1 MAEEY
6 LNINPVPQPPREEPT
21 PESEPPREGGL
32 AGLLKNALTF
42 LLLLLV
48 VLASFWVSF
57 QLGRRILMPVKKMPG
72 PPKIAAPVPE
82 TPDSIK
88 ALQRLQAA
96 VSAEA
101 RKKTPGKA
109 KPQAKKT
116 AAACRPARAAKP
128 VPARSTAGK
137 GYYKVQAGW
146 FVDKTL
152 AGDLAERIRA
162 AGGDVFVRKANGGW
176 RVQAGAFRLK
186 KQAEALR
193 QQLIAKGFKP
203 QVIFE

>member
-101 RKKTPGKA
+101 RKKTTGKA
-109 KPQAKKT
+109 KPPAKKT
-116 AAACRPARAAKP
+116 TVACRPARAVKP
-128 VPARSTAGK
+128 VPARSTAGQ

-146 FVDKTL
+146 FVDKAL
-152 AGDLAERIRA
+152 AGDLAERVRA
-162 AGGDVFVRKANGGW
+162 AGCDVFVRKANGGW

-193 QQLIAKGFKP
+193 QQLITKGFKP